1 MDEILSKLQ
10 DLAKQ
15 KDKEIE
21 DYLEEFAEEKVQS
34 SLEIKMK
41 YQKMMNMLKGKVDQ
55 EEKLKQLEEKKRK
68 DEQEMQAE
76 MNDAKAKRTQEIKEK
91 YNKQAGEIGIQFD
104 AIRDGMRAWG
114 QLRPQQA
121 PKIEAEEKPHIEQPQ
136 V

>member
-41 YQKMMNMLKGKVDQ
+41 YQKMMNMLKGKVD
-55 EEKLKQLEEKKRK
+55 
-68 DEQEMQAE
+68 
-76 MNDAKAKRTQEIKEK
+76 
-91 YNKQAGEIGIQFD
+91 
-104 AIRDGMRAWG
+104 
-114 QLRPQQA
+114 
-121 PKIEAEEKPHIEQPQ
+121 
-136 V
+136 